1 MQLWGGVCLYQDDQL
16 SYFIIYTESDP
27 RGISQK
33 VDGTIHSLEDSPF
46 QKRCIKEEILWV
58 LIINSHLE
66 SSH

>member
-1 MQLWGGVCLYQDDQL
+1 MQLWGGMCLYQDDQP

-33 VDGTIHSLEDSPF
+33 VDGAIQSLEDSPF
-46 QKRCIKEEILWV
+46 QKRCVKEEIRWV